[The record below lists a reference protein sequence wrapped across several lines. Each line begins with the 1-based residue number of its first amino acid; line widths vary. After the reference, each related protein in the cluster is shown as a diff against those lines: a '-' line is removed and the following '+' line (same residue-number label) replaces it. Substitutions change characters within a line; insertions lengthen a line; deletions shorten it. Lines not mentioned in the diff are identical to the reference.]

1 MTTKV
6 DSQSSSSSLHM
17 TKKTTIAV
25 IGGGIAGLSFAE
37 RLTKQMPSRFDV
49 TVFDTGRVRPGG
61 RCSSRQPYDRP
72 KNNGDAAEAGREEHP
87 ILSTFRYDHAAQVI
101 TIDAGRF
108 PEFAEQVRE
117 RWVPAGILR
126 PFPPSSLFRIESATR
141 RHDMQPL
148 VKGSTESDQ
157 QHAAESSVP
166 AYYYA
171 PKGMGSLI
179 TDGMVANS
187 GGLYNV
193 RQDVWISPSNGA
205 KYSYDNKD
213 SSSSSSSSNG
223 GPRWTLQAKGR
234 VQGRF
239 DDIVIAHNGKCADR
253 LMGHTPAKQVH
264 QLLRVKFDSAAPDVS
279 NKMILNSLYS
289 WTFCLSKS
297 SSALSKALGDDSGT
311 FMCGFVENC
320 DDVKFLTCQTHKLD
334 QVDCPESEKK
344 YEVWTVLSSP
354 QFAKLHKAPQESLGP
369 EVVMNVTRMLGES
382 LEAYFQLPPE
392 SLTSSVVDQRL
403 QLWGAGLPLNT
414 YRNSDDCGFVYDPEF
429 GVGVCGDWLVDP
441 SLAGAWTSG
450 RRLADH
456 LMSDSQPSPQG
467 LGGNV
472 VFDRCGAAAKAG
484 IGSLQQGSPP
494 SSKPVPA
501 SSPKQP
507 PSTSASARS
516 PSPRA
521 ASTLPSRRRAR
532 SRTASQ

>member
-1 MTTKV
+1 V
-6 DSQSSSSSLHM
+6 QP
-17 TKKTTIAV
+17 
-25 IGGGIAGLSFAE
+25 FA
-37 RLTKQMPSRFDV
+37 K
-49 TVFDTGRVRPGG
+49 
-61 RCSSRQPYDRP
+61 
-72 KNNGDAAEAGREEHP
+72 
-87 ILSTFRYDHAAQVI
+87 
-101 TIDAGRF
+101 
-108 PEFAEQVRE
+108 
-117 RWVPAGILR
+117 
-126 PFPPSSLFRIESATR
+126 
-141 RHDMQPL
+141 
-148 VKGSTESDQ
+148 KGSTENDQ

-193 RQDVWISPSNGA
+193 RQDVWISPNNGA
-205 KYSYDNKD
+205 KYNKKD
-213 SSSSSSSSNG
+213 GDPG
-223 GPRWTLQAKGR
+223 GSRWTLQAKGR

-253 LMGHTPAKQVH
+253 LMSQTPARQVH
-264 QLLRVKFDSAAPDVS
+264 QLLRVKFDSKAPEVS

-289 WTFCLSKS
+289 WTFCLPRS
-297 SSALSKALGDDSGT
+297 SSVLSHALGDDSGT

-334 QVDCPESEKK
+334 QSGDRHESEKK

-369 EVVMNVTRMLGES
+369 EVVSNATRMLGES
-382 LEAYFQLPPE
+382 LETYFQLSPE
-392 SLTSSVVDQRL
+392 SLTTSVVDQRL

-414 YRNSDDCGFVYDPEF
+414 YRNSDDDCGFVYDPHF

-450 RRLADH
+450 QRLADH
-456 LMSDSQPSPQG
+456 LLSDSQPSPQG

-472 VFDRCGAAAKAG
+472 VFDRCGAAATAG
-484 IGSLQQGSPP
+484 IGSLQQGSSPP
-494 SSKPVPA
+494 SSKRPT
-501 SSPKQP
+501 SS
-507 PSTSASARS
+507 SSAARTPQ

-532 SRTASQ
+532 SRTPSQGQHPYGDL

>member
-1 MTTKV
+1 MTE
-6 DSQSSSSSLHM
+6 
-17 TKKTTIAV
+17 KTTVAV

-37 RLTKQMPSRFDV
+37 RLTKQASSRFDV

-61 RCSSRQPYDRP
+61 RCSSRQPHDRP
-72 KNNGDAAEAGREEHP
+72 KNNGETEAGHEEEHP
-87 ILSTFRYDHAAQVI
+87 ILSAFRYDHAAQVI
-101 TIDAGRF
+101 TIDPKRF
-108 PEFAEQVRE
+108 PEFAEQVLE
-117 RWVPAGILR
+117 KWVPAGIVR

-141 RHDMQPL
+141 RFDMQPF
-148 VKGSTESDQ
+148 VKKGSTENDQ
-157 QHAAESSVP
+157 PHAAESSVP

-187 GGLYNV
+187 GGMYSV
-193 RQDVWISPSNGA
+193 RQDVWISPNNGA
-205 KYSYDNKD
+205 KYNNPKD
-213 SSSSSSSSNG
+213 SSHKDG

-253 LMGHTPAKQVH
+253 LMGHTPARQVH

-289 WTFCLSKS
+289 WTFCLPKS
-297 SSALSKALGDDSGT
+297 SSALSQALGGGDSGT

-320 DDVKFLTCQTHKLD
+320 DDIKFLTCQTHKLD
-334 QVDCPESEKK
+334 QDDDCPEADK

-369 EVVMNVTRMLGES
+369 EVVSNVTRMLGES
-382 LEAYFQLPPE
+382 LEAYFQLRPE
-392 SLTSSVVDQRL
+392 SLTSSIVDQRL

-414 YRNSDDCGFVYDPEF
+414 HRNSDDCGFVYDPHF

-456 LMSDSQPSPQG
+456 LMSDVQPSPQG
-467 LGGNV
+467 LGREV
-472 VFDRCGAAAKAG
+472 AFDRCGAAAKAG
-484 IGSLQQGSPP
+484 IGSLQQGSP
-494 SSKPVPA
+494 SS
-501 SSPKQP
+501 SSMRP
-507 PSTSASARS
+507 TSSSSAATQQ

-532 SRTASQ
+532 SRIPSQ